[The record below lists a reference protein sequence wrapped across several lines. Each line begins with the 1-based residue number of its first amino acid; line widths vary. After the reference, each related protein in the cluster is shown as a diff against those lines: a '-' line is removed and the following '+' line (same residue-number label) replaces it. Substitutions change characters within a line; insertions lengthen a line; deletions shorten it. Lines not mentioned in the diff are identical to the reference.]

1 MNSVTICYL
10 LCCFALLML
19 LVACSSKAS
28 PTIVPTP
35 VLPDALELKSALL
48 TASDVG
54 SGWVLQTVDDK
65 NGVLDL
71 PCGNTPPD
79 KRYVRVTETLVQDT
93 TRSRLSETIAA
104 FHQGM
109 AKEWMDA
116 AQVGTGCTPDGGT
129 DPHGT
134 PIATTVEPLTL
145 APMGDQSFGYRMTTK
160 YAGVSYVTDMAF
172 IRQGDVVLE
181 VGESKYGTASD
192 GQIST
197 LEQQAL
203 DKLQANPF

>member
-1 MNSVTICYL
+1 MNSVMICYL

-28 PTIVPTP
+28 PTVVPTP
-35 VLPDALELKSALL
+35 QLPDTLELKSALL
-48 TASDVG
+48 SASDIG
-54 SGWVLQTVDDK
+54 TGWVLQTVDDK

-79 KRYVRVTETLVQDT
+79 TRYVRVTEIFTQDT

-104 FHQGM
+104 FHQGK
-109 AKEWMDA
+109 ATEWMDD
-116 AQVGTGCTPDGGT
+116 AQAGTGCTPLDGT

-145 APMGDQSFGYRMTTK
+145 EPLGDQSFGYRMTTN
-160 YAGVSYVTDMAF
+160 YAGVSYVSELAF
-172 IRQGDVVLE
+172 IRQDDVILE
-181 VGESKYGTASD
+181 VGESINADSEND
-192 GQIST
+192 QMNS

>member
-1 MNSVTICYL
+1 MNSVMICYL

-28 PTIVPTP
+28 PTAAPTP

-65 NGVLDL
+65 NGVLDV
-71 PCGNTPPD
+71 PCGDPPPD
-79 KRYVRVTETLVQDT
+79 TRYVRVTEILTQDV

-104 FHQGM
+104 FHQGK
-109 AKEWMDA
+109 AREWMDA
-116 AQVGTGCTPDGGT
+116 AQVGTGCTPVEST
-129 DPHGT
+129 DPQGT
-134 PIATTVEPLTL
+134 PIATTVEPLAL
-145 APMGDQSFGYRMTTK
+145 EPLGDQSFGYRMTTN
-160 YAGVSYVTDMAF
+160 YAGVSYVSELAF
-172 IRQGDVVLE
+172 IRKGDVILE
-181 VGESKYGTASD
+181 VGESNYGIAAVQLSA
-192 GQIST
+192 
-197 LEQQAL
+197 LEHKAL